1 MPYHVLLQR
10 EQEASADRSGSR
22 EITHTHPEFVLSVS
36 KLTELPVEAGSL
48 LLEVAADLGLEAGVG
63 ALVTCVRDIDTLA
76 EAAKAGNFV
85 SVIAKLVAYLRSL
98 RQVQL
103 KLRGFK
109 VLWRKA

>member
-1 MPYHVLLQR
+1 MF
-10 EQEASADRSGSR
+10 A
-22 EITHTHPEFVLSVS
+22 VS
-36 KLTELPVEAGSL
+36 KLAEIPVQTGSL

-85 SVIAKLVAYLRSL
+85 SVFAKFVANLRSH

-103 KLRGFK
+103 RVGGFRG
-109 VLWRKA
+109 LWKKSRCDQLLST